1 MTIGDR
7 IKLKRKAKDMTLEAL
22 ASYTKLS
29 RQTLSRYETGIISN
43 IPSDKIEL
51 LAMALGTTPAYL
63 MGWEDSFE
71 KEVSTQEIT
80 LDDFEFAL
88 FGEMRELSD
97 EDKEELLRNAKRLVE
112 AAKWRELN
120 KEP

>member
-1 MTIGDR
+1 LTIGDR